1 MEIPHAISLIPLEIP
16 YPPQP
21 SLLFFL
27 LFFGIA
33 QFSKIFYLFGKKIIL
48 TYLYL
53 KKKTLEF
60 FFFLPLEIPEKTK
73 LNPWIF
79 HKIVLDLLEIPRP
92 ETKTLGNSTL
102 SFLGHP

>member
-21 SLLFFL
+21 SLLF
-27 LFFGIA
+27 LFF
-33 QFSKIFYLFGKKIIL
+33 FWNSPIL
-48 TYLYL
+48 KNILSFWQKDYTYLL
-53 KKKTLEF
+53 IFKKKTLEF